1 MTDVFLS
8 LLLISSMPAS
18 PANDPSLRS
27 WIDIRPTD
35 DFPIQNL
42 PFGVIE
48 VPDWGPRLA
57 VAIGGYALDL
67 YACAQ
72 LGYFDSV
79 AEDVPE
85 LGAALPK
92 VFRRRSL
99 NAFLRL
105 GPAAWRAVRERAS
118 ELLRHDNPALRDN
131 ELAVRTCL
139 LRQRDVTML
148 RPVKPTN
155 YISFEA
161 SREHATNVGH
171 LLGLGSA
178 LDASWHQQPVAYS
191 SQASTIV
198 ASGTDIT
205 RPTGQYGP
213 VGQAPSLFGPT
224 RQLDFELATAFVVGQ
239 GAALG
244 TAVPTAQAESH
255 IFGVLL
261 LNGWRARDMQYP
273 EEPALGSP
281 AGLKAISSVSPWV
294 VTLDALEPFRVA
306 GPPQE
311 PTALPQL
318 QATDEQHFDIQLEV
332 LLQPAGST
340 VAPLVLS
347 HTSTRFLYWS
357 MAQQLAHLAAT
368 GGALEVGDLCASG
381 GISGPTPGSLGSLL
395 ELTHGGTQ
403 PLNLPNDLQ
412 LGYLRDGDTIIVRG
426 YAQSDGLRIGLGE
439 VRGTVLPATT

>member
-1 MTDVFLS
+1 
-8 LLLISSMPAS
+8 MPAS
-18 PANDPSLRS
+18 PANDPSLHS

-42 PFGVIE
+42 PFGVID

-99 NAFLRL
+99 NAFLKL

-118 ELLRHDNPALRDN
+118 ELLRHDNPTLRDN

-148 RPVKPTN
+148 RPVKPINLTC
-155 YISFEA
+155 FEA
-161 SREHATNVGH
+161 SHAHALNVAQ
-171 LLGLGSA
+171 LLGPAGSLGA
-178 LDASWHQQPVAYS
+178 NWHQLPLAYS
-191 SQASTIV
+191 SRASSV
-198 ASGTDIT
+198 VVSDTDI
-205 RPTGQYGP
+205 RRPSGQYVPTGQTEP
-213 VGQAPSLFGPT
+213 VFGPT
-224 RQLDFELATAFVVGQ
+224 QQLDFELETAFVVGQ
-239 GAALG
+239 STPLG
-244 TAVPTAQAESH
+244 TTVPVAQAENH

-261 LNGWRARDMQYP
+261 LNDWSARDVQRWESQP
-273 EEPALGSP
+273 LGPFASKNF
-281 AGLKAISSVSPWV
+281 ASSVSPWV

-306 GPPQE
+306 GAAQE
-311 PTALPQL
+311 PAPLPYL
-318 QATDEQHFDIQLEV
+318 QASGEQHFDLHLEM
-332 LLQPAGST
+332 LLKPAGST

-347 HTSTRFLYWS
+347 HTNTSTAYWS
-357 MAQQLAHLAAT
+357 MAQQLAHLTAN
-368 GGALEVGDLCASG
+368 GGPLEAGDLCASG
-381 GISGPTPGSLGSLL
+381 ASSGATPGALGSLL
-395 ELTHGGTQ
+395 ELTHDGNQ

-412 LGYLRDGDTIIVRG
+412 LSYLRDGDTVILRG
-426 YAQSDGLRIGLGE
+426 YAEKNGLRIGLGE
-439 VRGTVLPATT
+439 VRGTILPATT